1 MLPSDRD
8 LSANGEPA
16 LSGRDAPGAAPG
28 ESQGDGAPAGMEG
41 GGTHGE
47 KAPGAS
53 QGEGPPAGGQGWRR
67 YWPRWLPSPM
77 IVFVAAILVA
87 FGLLVYRLRG
97 EIGTAFHRVTPGGM
111 VWVPAALGA
120 EAVSFLAYA
129 EVQHRLLAAGGAHLR
144 HRTVASLTVAAT
156 GITNLVPGGTA
167 PSSGWLVT
175 QYRRHGVPLPLALWA
190 VVAGGFVASICVLFI
205 LLLGAFIAGLV
216 GPPVFVGLLAVLL
229 AVAVAG
235 VVAVHH
241 FPVVRRW
248 LDRDRRIPG
257 IRTIRR
263 VVRNMGEVGDFR
275 VSFTGGVLVYALSVA
290 NWVLDVAVLAAGFA
304 ILNLPVPWRALLF
317 AYAAAQVAGSLA
329 PVPGG
334 IGFVEGGMIGA
345 LTLAG
350 TSAGAAL
357 VATVVYRLVTTL
369 GMAGVGSLALV
380 VVHHGTPRPAR
391 LSGQAQALAERS
403 RHGPSGA
410 DAPAP
415 GVDAPAPG
423 VDAPAPGVD
432 APAPGG
438 EPPQDGSVTAQGG
451 ELPGSKGNGAS
462 GTGANGTGAQ
472 PDRDRL

>member
-1 MLPSDRD
+1 MLPSNRD

-16 LSGRDAPGAAPG
+16 LSGRDAPPAAPG
-28 ESQGDGAPAGMEG
+28 AAQGEGAPAGAQ
-41 GGTHGE
+41 GE
-47 KAPGAS
+47 AAQGA
-53 QGEGPPAGGQGWRR
+53 QGEGPPAGAQGWRR

-111 VWVPAALGA
+111 VWVPAALAA

-190 VVAGGFVASICVLFI
+190 VLAGGFVASICVLFI

-241 FPVVRRW
+241 FPAVRRW

-275 VSFTGGVLVYALSVA
+275 ASFTGGVLVYVLSIA
-290 NWVLDVAVLAAGFA
+290 NWILDVAVLAAGFA

-380 VVHHGTPRPAR
+380 VVHHRAPRPAR
-391 LSGQAQALAERS
+391 LSGQAEALAERS
-403 RHGPSGA
+403 RHGPS
-410 DAPAP
+410 
-415 GVDAPAPG
+415 
-423 VDAPAPGVD
+423 GVD

-438 EPPQDGSVTAQGG
+438 EPPQQHGSATAHGG
-451 ELPGSKGNGAS
+451 ELPGGRGDGAT
-462 GTGANGTGAQ
+462 GTSAQ
-472 PDRDRL
+472 PDPDRL